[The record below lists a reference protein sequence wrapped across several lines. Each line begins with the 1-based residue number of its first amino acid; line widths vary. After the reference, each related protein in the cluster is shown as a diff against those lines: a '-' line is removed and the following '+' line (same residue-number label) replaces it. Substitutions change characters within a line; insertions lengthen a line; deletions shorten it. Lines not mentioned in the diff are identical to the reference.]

1 MAIDNTIIRK
11 GAKVRFLDAV
21 GGGVVVGFA
30 DKNTVLVEDA
40 DGFEV
45 PVLANKLVVVDDG
58 SDKRMMQGAATSA
71 PAPKTQP
78 QAQGSTVTSLK
89 KRLRDEEESEY
100 NESSAIAN
108 GKDTP
113 ADDPAD
119 KPVTYRPIT
128 QERKGGDKLNIFLC
142 FEPVHE
148 KDLGAGSPDEVKP
161 RNGVLGAGSPDE
173 AKPRNGVLGAGSPDK
188 GKPRNGV
195 LGAGEW
201 NMYVVNDSNYYVL
214 MTLLSGENNS
224 WILRQPAADTQSDA
238 SGHYTIEPNTTLLLE
253 TINRDSLNEL
263 LHICVQMLFYKS
275 DRTFALKAPASIPL
289 RLDLTRFYKW
299 HLYQPNDFFLNPVLT
314 IPLVEDNQAS
324 TANGTPKAVTV
335 NLDELQS
342 RSATDRLQD
351 QTNVGGPARSNHA
364 GKEGHAQPKSN
375 KENEVIDLHIDALL
389 DDTRGLAPKDI
400 LEYQIDTFRRT
411 MDEYRNKKGKRLVFI
426 HGKGEG
432 VLRSKILSILK
443 HDYPTC
449 VFQDASFREY
459 GFGAT
464 LVIIH

>member
-1 MAIDNTIIRK
+1 MAIDNTIIKK

-71 PAPKTQP
+71 PAPKTQS
-78 QAQGSTVTSLK
+78 QTQGSTVASLK

-148 KDLGAGSPDEVKP
+148 KDLGAGSPDEV
-161 RNGVLGAGSPDE
+161 
-173 AKPRNGVLGAGSPDK
+173 
-188 GKPRNGV
+188 KPRNGV

>member
-1 MAIDNTIIRK
+1 MAIDNTIIKK

-78 QAQGSTVTSLK
+78 QSQGSTVASLK

-148 KDLGAGSPDEVKP
+148 KDLGAGSPDEV
-161 RNGVLGAGSPDE
+161 
-173 AKPRNGVLGAGSPDK
+173 
-188 GKPRNGV
+188 KPRNGV

>member
-1 MAIDNTIIRK
+1 MATDNTIIRK

-58 SDKRMMQGAATSA
+58 SDRRMMQGAATSA

-78 QAQGSTVTSLK
+78 QAQGSTVASLK

-100 NESSAIAN
+100 KESNALAD
-108 GKDTP
+108 GKNMP

-119 KPVTYRPIT
+119 KPVTYRPAT

-142 FEPVHE
+142 FEPVHD
-148 KDLGAGSPDEVKP
+148 KD
-161 RNGVLGAGSPDE
+161 
-173 AKPRNGVLGAGSPDK
+173 
-188 GKPRNGV
+188 

-224 WILRQPAADTQSDA
+224 WILRQPAAAPQSDA
-238 SGHYTIEPNTTLLLE
+238 SAPYTIEPNTTLLLE
-253 TINRDSLNEL
+253 TINRESLNEL
-263 LHICVQMLFYKS
+263 QHICAQMLFYKS
-275 DRTFALKAPASIPL
+275 GRTFALKAPASIPL

-314 IPLVEDNQAS
+314 IPLLQDNQAGP
-324 TANGTPKAVTV
+324 GTIMQVRQAGPDRPQHQIDFGGPDGAIMPSPVTV
-335 NLDELQS
+335 RLDELQK
-342 RSATDRLQD
+342 RTTR
-351 QTNVGGPARSNHA
+351 GGNYAA
-364 GKEGHAQPKSN
+364 KEGHAKPKSN

-389 DDTRGLAPKDI
+389 DDTSGLSPKDI

-411 MDEYRNKKGKRLVFI
+411 MDEYRNKKGKHLVFI

-443 HDYPTC
+443 HDYPSC

>member
-1 MAIDNTIIRK
+1 MAIDNTIIKK

-71 PAPKTQP
+71 PAPKTQS
-78 QAQGSTVTSLK
+78 QAQGSTVASLK

-100 NESSAIAN
+100 NESNAIANGN

-148 KDLGAGSPDEVKP
+148 KDLGAGSPDE
-161 RNGVLGAGSPDE
+161 A
-173 AKPRNGVLGAGSPDK
+173 
-188 GKPRNGV
+188 KPRNGV

-224 WILRQPAADTQSDA
+224 WILRQPADATQSDA

-263 LHICVQMLFYKS
+263 LHICAQMLFYKS
-275 DRTFALKAPASIPL
+275 DRTFALKAPASISL

-314 IPLVEDNQAS
+314 IPLIQDNQAGQTDPTIGKIS
-324 TANGTPKAVTV
+324 EAPMGANIQVRRP
-335 NLDELQS
+335 
-342 RSATDRLQD
+342 ATDRLQN
-351 QTNVGGPARSNHA
+351 QTNVGGPARNNHA
-364 GKEGHAQPKSN
+364 EKEGHAQPKSN